1 MDLASEAVKM
11 MGALLVVVILM
22 FGMFLIFK
30 RMTGDGFALGNG
42 SVLRQLGGIRL
53 GPGKSIVLVEVAG
66 EILVLGAT
74 ARELTLLTRVEDPV
88 RVAQLRPMPG
98 QKLKLWT
105 GGHRVGTMKK
115 ETVLRDQAG
124 EVAPSR

>member
-30 RMTGDGFALGNG
+30 RITGDGFILGNG

-88 RVAQLRPMPG
+88 RVSQLRPMPG

-105 GGHRVGTMKK
+105 GGQRAGTMKK

-124 EVAPSR
+124 EVVS